1 MTKNLRGTVSCR
13 TDQYKRKTVS
23 CTHGLDEHCRMK
35 RFGITTALAVMLALG
50 QVAGCATSGGGGP
63 VAQYVDDATITAGVK
78 AAIVRE
84 PTLSVFDI
92 DVETVQGVVQ
102 LSGFVSSAD
111 SVAAAASVARTVK
124 GVKSVKNDLRL
135 K

>member
-1 MTKNLRGTVSCR
+1 
-13 TDQYKRKTVS
+13 
-23 CTHGLDEHCRMK
+23 MK
-35 RFGITTALAVMLALG
+35 QTGIATALAVILALG

-84 PTLSVFDI
+84 PTLKVFEI
-92 DVETVQGVVQ
+92 DVETEQGVVR

-124 GVKSVKNDLRL
+124 GVKSVRNDLRL

>member
-1 MTKNLRGTVSCR
+1 
-13 TDQYKRKTVS
+13 
-23 CTHGLDEHCRMK
+23 MK

-84 PTLSVFDI
+84 PTLSIFDI

-124 GVKSVKNDLRL
+124 GVKSVRNDLRL

>member
-1 MTKNLRGTVSCR
+1 
-13 TDQYKRKTVS
+13 
-23 CTHGLDEHCRMK
+23 MK

-84 PTLSVFDI
+84 PTLKVFEI
-92 DVETVQGVVQ
+92 DVETVRGVVQ

>member
-1 MTKNLRGTVSCR
+1 MMQLK
-13 TDQYKRKTVS
+13 K
-23 CTHGLDEHCRMK
+23 HMRMS
-35 RFGITTALAVMLALG
+35 ALAAMLALG
-50 QVAGCATSGGGGP
+50 QLAGCAMSGSVGP

-84 PTLSVFDI
+84 PTLKVFEI

>member
-1 MTKNLRGTVSCR
+1 
-13 TDQYKRKTVS
+13 
-23 CTHGLDEHCRMK
+23 MK

-50 QVAGCATSGGGGP
+50 QIAGCATSGGGGP

-124 GVKSVKNDLRL
+124 GVKSVRNDLRL

>member
-1 MTKNLRGTVSCR
+1 
-13 TDQYKRKTVS
+13 
-23 CTHGLDEHCRMK
+23 MK

-50 QVAGCATSGGGGP
+50 QVAGCATSGSGGP

-124 GVKSVKNDLRL
+124 GVKSVRNDLRL

>member
-1 MTKNLRGTVSCR
+1 
-13 TDQYKRKTVS
+13 
-23 CTHGLDEHCRMK
+23 MK
-35 RFGITTALAVMLALG
+35 QSGIATALAVMLALG

-78 AAIVRE
+78 AAILRE
-84 PTLSVFDI
+84 PTLSVFEI
-92 DVETVQGVVQ
+92 EVETEQGVVQ

-124 GVKSVKNDLRL
+124 GVKSVRNDLRL

>member
-1 MTKNLRGTVSCR
+1 
-13 TDQYKRKTVS
+13 
-23 CTHGLDEHCRMK
+23 MK
-35 RFGITTALAVMLALG
+35 RFGVTTALAVMLAFS

-84 PTLSVFDI
+84 PTLSIFDI
-92 DVETVQGVVQ
+92 DVETVQGVVR

>member
-1 MTKNLRGTVSCR
+1 
-13 TDQYKRKTVS
+13 
-23 CTHGLDEHCRMK
+23 MK
-35 RFGITTALAVMLALG
+35 RFGITTALAVMLTLG

-92 DVETVQGVVQ
+92 EVETVQGVVQ

>member
-1 MTKNLRGTVSCR
+1 
-13 TDQYKRKTVS
+13 
-23 CTHGLDEHCRMK
+23 MK
-35 RFGITTALAVMLALG
+35 RFGITTALAVMLALS

-84 PTLSVFDI
+84 PTLSIFDI
-92 DVETVQGVVQ
+92 GVETVQGVVQ